1 MKMLLAFLFALLMPM
16 AALAQDTSQ
25 QAADNAKTWLALIDA
40 GQYDQSWTD
49 ASTAFKGAV
58 TQAQWVGM
66 VKPVRE
72 PLGAVVSRNLDPPGV
87 ELTKSLPGAPAGDY
101 AIVHFAT
108 KFAKG
113 GDTKETVI
121 LTMDG
126 GAWKV
131 AGSFIKP
138 ATP

>member
-1 MKMLLAFLFALLMPM
+1 MKVLFTFLFALLMPM
-16 AALAQDTSQ
+16 AALADDTSQ
-25 QAADNAKTWLALIDA
+25 QAADIAKSWLVLLDA
-40 GQYDQSWTD
+40 GKYEQSWTD

-58 TQAQWVGM
+58 TQVQWVGM

-72 PLGAVVSRNLDPPGV
+72 PLGEVVSRNLDPPGV
-87 ELTKSLPGAPAGDY
+87 EFTKSLPNGVVGDF

>member
-1 MKMLLAFLFALLMPM
+1 MRMLLAFWFALLMPM
-16 AALAQDTSQ
+16 AALADDSSQ
-25 QAADNAKTWLALIDA
+25 QATDSAKTWLALLDT
-40 GQYDQSWTD
+40 GQYEQSWTD
-49 ASTAFKGAV
+49 ASTAFKGV
-58 TQAQWVGM
+58 VNQPQWVGM

-87 ELTKSLPGAPAGDY
+87 EFMKTLPNGVVGDF

-113 GDTKETVI
+113 GDMKETVI
-121 LTMDG
+121 LMMDG